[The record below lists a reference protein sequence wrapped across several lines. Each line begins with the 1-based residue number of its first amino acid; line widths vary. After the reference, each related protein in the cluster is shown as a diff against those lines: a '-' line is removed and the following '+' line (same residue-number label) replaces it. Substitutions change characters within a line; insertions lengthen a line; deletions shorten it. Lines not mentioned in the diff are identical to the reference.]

1 MEPNNLETRA
11 RLERQLLF
19 KPCPTK
25 EELQRWVVHFLGLDL
40 PDCTV
45 DESSNSNP
53 LDFVWE
59 LYKQAV
65 YDNDPDFDRI
75 LAYANRGGYKCCEKG
90 TLILTKKGLEPIE
103 NISIGDVVWSGKA
116 WREVLDTI
124 HDGVKDGV
132 KLTLTDNRT
141 LTVSPIH
148 RVWTWPEGEK
158 PRWKKVSDLVP
169 GKDLV
174 KIGTDTPISNEGTD
188 QTEYEL
194 GYFCGILCGDG
205 NLTFLDRGKVAF
217 TNKDPNVLDFWS
229 YFCRKYAQ
237 KEPIKSRSRQYDWHV
252 SSKKFCS
259 FLKEL
264 GLKNHYSFE
273 KEIPVSCF
281 GSKSRMAGFIAG
293 LFDTDGTV
301 TAKGTVEFPITAQK
315 LLRQLQVM
323 FSCLGINAHYK
334 LQKKYTWQNYPIGKI
349 IVKGTEVSKLL
360 QAGIVFKA
368 RKAKAPNFIVTDQA
382 RDLIPKK
389 NISEILLLLP
399 TKGGRRRGG
408 YSRKPQTQYEF
419 ITRGKI
425 KKLLDYGVKSGY
437 IPTEQETYWRSVI
450 GTPWTPVKSVE
461 KVGTADFYDLMVDVD
476 QSYWSNGIVSHNTLS
491 ASVIEILMVF
501 HDQRSVVH
509 LASVEEQSV
518 NCLEYVKKQLRKPA
532 FSPFITQ
539 NDARG
544 IQITRYEGQGV
555 YLTPKEYQAL
565 PELKKLEFQELVSM
579 IEIVV
584 ATPQSVNG
592 KHSSFFC
599 LDGDTKVFIK
609 KPGNSNRKRIS
620 RKIGR
625 IFNKLA
631 GLPTTGRKPVEVSEK
646 FVETPLEDVEVLGL
660 DFSTGTMEFRK
671 VLMAKR
677 AKKKVLE
684 IKTQKRTILCTPDH
698 KLYVLGKGYVEANRV
713 SPGDK
718 VITINKGWSHCTDKT
733 NTDFIRSELNVQK
746 AEKCDE
752 IEQVLIGSLLG
763 DGSVHRRKKNNA
775 YFYEQ
780 HGLKQKNYLEWKKA
794 ILEKLFKVSYRKSA
808 RSGYTGKE
816 QVAIYTQ
823 NSEYF
828 NQYAGFKKD
837 FSTFIESLGPL
848 GLCVWYMDDG
858 STGGS
863 FVLSTESFTY
873 EQNVALKD
881 ILYRKFGIEVEVKR
895 SKGRYWNLWGG
906 VSAKK
911 KMIEI
916 CYEYAHPDML
926 YKFDVPGSHKK
937 CPVCGIDFWF
947 LRQGRSPKTC
957 GDAVCVR
964 VSSGH
969 LHTEEVTEK
978 SSALKDRIVYDIT
991 VEKTHNFFANGM
1003 LVHNCLDE
1011 IDLLDSDIVYQEA
1024 SGIPVESR
1032 GKYPITFLTSTRKKA
1047 TGRVQAE
1054 IDDAHKN
1061 GLRVRHWN
1069 QIDLTQKC
1077 PESRHL
1083 PDEPKVVRY
1092 IDDDKLTHISEQ
1104 EYEALADTEKAKLS
1118 PVEAFS
1124 GCVKNCKM
1132 LAACKTRLATN
1143 QKSTSQ
1149 FLSSIPFT
1157 QNKVTK
1163 GSIEFIKSQIL
1174 CRKPLSTGAIFNR
1187 FSRDKHILTAKDI
1200 YRRIEQQEPP
1210 TIFGKAELISH
1221 LLASPDIKFYGGMD
1235 FGYNHEFVAVVAAK
1249 VGIDFYIIEC
1259 LAATELETTECIEY
1273 CKPLLKYRAD
1283 FYPDPENP
1291 TLISSF
1297 RKARFNMLKWEKSK
1311 GSVIAGIE
1319 AVRAKLNPG
1328 PNAEPQLYLLMEDSG
1343 CGLLAEAFEKWSW
1356 KLNAAGEPTETPRE
1370 EYKDRCDV
1378 VRYMILNAAPIKSKV
1393 YRPTENRKLPPKPQ
1407 SISDRFWAAVKED
1420 VHLKGVE
1427 IDPTP
1432 PDSDT
1437 PRRRKKFFY

>member
-75 LAYANRGGYKCCEKG
+75 LAYANRGGYK
-90 TLILTKKGLEPIE
+90 
-103 NISIGDVVWSGKA
+103 
-116 WREVLDTI
+116 
-124 HDGVKDGV
+124 
-132 KLTLTDNRT
+132 
-141 LTVSPIH
+141 
-148 RVWTWPEGEK
+148 
-158 PRWKKVSDLVP
+158 
-169 GKDLV
+169 
-174 KIGTDTPISNEGTD
+174 
-188 QTEYEL
+188 
-194 GYFCGILCGDG
+194 
-205 NLTFLDRGKVAF
+205 
-217 TNKDPNVLDFWS
+217 
-229 YFCRKYAQ
+229 
-237 KEPIKSRSRQYDWHV
+237 
-252 SSKKFCS
+252 
-259 FLKEL
+259 
-264 GLKNHYSFE
+264 
-273 KEIPVSCF
+273 
-281 GSKSRMAGFIAG
+281 
-293 LFDTDGTV
+293 
-301 TAKGTVEFPITAQK
+301 
-315 LLRQLQVM
+315 
-323 FSCLGINAHYK
+323 
-334 LQKKYTWQNYPIGKI
+334 
-349 IVKGTEVSKLL
+349 
-360 QAGIVFKA
+360 
-368 RKAKAPNFIVTDQA
+368 
-382 RDLIPKK
+382 
-389 NISEILLLLP
+389 
-399 TKGGRRRGG
+399 
-408 YSRKPQTQYEF
+408 
-419 ITRGKI
+419 
-425 KKLLDYGVKSGY
+425 
-437 IPTEQETYWRSVI
+437 
-450 GTPWTPVKSVE
+450 
-461 KVGTADFYDLMVDVD
+461 
-476 QSYWSNGIVSHNTLS
+476 TLS

-631 GLPTTGRKPVEVSEK
+631 GLPTTGRKPVEVAEK

-684 IKTQKRTILCTPDH
+684 IKTQKRSILCTPDH
-698 KLYVLGKGYVEANRV
+698 KLYVLGKGYVESNGV

-718 VITINKGWSHCTDKT
+718 VITINKGWSHCMDKT

-746 AEKCDE
+746 AEKCD
-752 IEQVLIGSLLG
+752 
-763 DGSVHRRKKNNA
+763 
-775 YFYEQ
+775 
-780 HGLKQKNYLEWKKA
+780 A
-794 ILEKLFKVSYRKSA
+794 I
-808 RSGYTGKE
+808 
-816 QVAIYTQ
+816 
-823 NSEYF
+823 
-828 NQYAGFKKD
+828 
-837 FSTFIESLGPL
+837 
-848 GLCVWYMDDG
+848 
-858 STGGS
+858 
-863 FVLSTESFTY
+863 
-873 EQNVALKD
+873 
-881 ILYRKFGIEVEVKR
+881 
-895 SKGRYWNLWGG
+895 
-906 VSAKK
+906 
-911 KMIEI
+911 
-916 CYEYAHPDML
+916 
-926 YKFDVPGSHKK
+926 DVPGSHKK

-978 SSALKDRIVYDIT
+978 SNDLKERVVYDIT

-1092 IDDDKLTHISEQ
+1092 IDDDKLIHISEQ

-1132 LAACKTRLATN
+1132 LAACKTRLATH

>member
-25 EELQRWVVHFLGLDL
+25 EELQRWIVHFLGLDL

-75 LAYANRGGYKCCEKG
+75 LAYANRGGYK
-90 TLILTKKGLEPIE
+90 
-103 NISIGDVVWSGKA
+103 
-116 WREVLDTI
+116 
-124 HDGVKDGV
+124 
-132 KLTLTDNRT
+132 
-141 LTVSPIH
+141 
-148 RVWTWPEGEK
+148 
-158 PRWKKVSDLVP
+158 
-169 GKDLV
+169 
-174 KIGTDTPISNEGTD
+174 
-188 QTEYEL
+188 
-194 GYFCGILCGDG
+194 
-205 NLTFLDRGKVAF
+205 
-217 TNKDPNVLDFWS
+217 
-229 YFCRKYAQ
+229 
-237 KEPIKSRSRQYDWHV
+237 
-252 SSKKFCS
+252 
-259 FLKEL
+259 
-264 GLKNHYSFE
+264 
-273 KEIPVSCF
+273 
-281 GSKSRMAGFIAG
+281 
-293 LFDTDGTV
+293 
-301 TAKGTVEFPITAQK
+301 
-315 LLRQLQVM
+315 
-323 FSCLGINAHYK
+323 
-334 LQKKYTWQNYPIGKI
+334 
-349 IVKGTEVSKLL
+349 
-360 QAGIVFKA
+360 
-368 RKAKAPNFIVTDQA
+368 
-382 RDLIPKK
+382 
-389 NISEILLLLP
+389 
-399 TKGGRRRGG
+399 
-408 YSRKPQTQYEF
+408 
-419 ITRGKI
+419 
-425 KKLLDYGVKSGY
+425 
-437 IPTEQETYWRSVI
+437 
-450 GTPWTPVKSVE
+450 
-461 KVGTADFYDLMVDVD
+461 
-476 QSYWSNGIVSHNTLS
+476 TLS

-544 IQITRYEGQGV
+544 IQITRYECQGV

-592 KHSSFFC
+592 KHSSFF
-599 LDGDTKVFIK
+599 
-609 KPGNSNRKRIS
+609 
-620 RKIGR
+620 
-625 IFNKLA
+625 
-631 GLPTTGRKPVEVSEK
+631 
-646 FVETPLEDVEVLGL
+646 
-660 DFSTGTMEFRK
+660 
-671 VLMAKR
+671 
-677 AKKKVLE
+677 
-684 IKTQKRTILCTPDH
+684 
-698 KLYVLGKGYVEANRV
+698 
-713 SPGDK
+713 
-718 VITINKGWSHCTDKT
+718 
-733 NTDFIRSELNVQK
+733 
-746 AEKCDE
+746 
-752 IEQVLIGSLLG
+752 
-763 DGSVHRRKKNNA
+763 
-775 YFYEQ
+775 
-780 HGLKQKNYLEWKKA
+780 
-794 ILEKLFKVSYRKSA
+794 
-808 RSGYTGKE
+808 
-816 QVAIYTQ
+816 
-823 NSEYF
+823 
-828 NQYAGFKKD
+828 
-837 FSTFIESLGPL
+837 
-848 GLCVWYMDDG
+848 
-858 STGGS
+858 
-863 FVLSTESFTY
+863 
-873 EQNVALKD
+873 
-881 ILYRKFGIEVEVKR
+881 
-895 SKGRYWNLWGG
+895 
-906 VSAKK
+906 
-911 KMIEI
+911 
-916 CYEYAHPDML
+916 
-926 YKFDVPGSHKK
+926 
-937 CPVCGIDFWF
+937 
-947 LRQGRSPKTC
+947 
-957 GDAVCVR
+957 
-964 VSSGH
+964 
-969 LHTEEVTEK
+969 
-978 SSALKDRIVYDIT
+978 
-991 VEKTHNFFANGM
+991 
-1003 LVHNCLDE
+1003 CLDE

-1069 QIDLTQKC
+1069 QIDLTQRC

-1132 LAACKTRLATN
+1132 LAACKTRLATH

>member
-75 LAYANRGGYKCCEKG
+75 LAYANRGGCK
-90 TLILTKKGLEPIE
+90 
-103 NISIGDVVWSGKA
+103 
-116 WREVLDTI
+116 
-124 HDGVKDGV
+124 
-132 KLTLTDNRT
+132 
-141 LTVSPIH
+141 
-148 RVWTWPEGEK
+148 
-158 PRWKKVSDLVP
+158 
-169 GKDLV
+169 
-174 KIGTDTPISNEGTD
+174 
-188 QTEYEL
+188 
-194 GYFCGILCGDG
+194 
-205 NLTFLDRGKVAF
+205 
-217 TNKDPNVLDFWS
+217 
-229 YFCRKYAQ
+229 
-237 KEPIKSRSRQYDWHV
+237 
-252 SSKKFCS
+252 
-259 FLKEL
+259 
-264 GLKNHYSFE
+264 
-273 KEIPVSCF
+273 
-281 GSKSRMAGFIAG
+281 
-293 LFDTDGTV
+293 
-301 TAKGTVEFPITAQK
+301 
-315 LLRQLQVM
+315 
-323 FSCLGINAHYK
+323 
-334 LQKKYTWQNYPIGKI
+334 
-349 IVKGTEVSKLL
+349 
-360 QAGIVFKA
+360 
-368 RKAKAPNFIVTDQA
+368 
-382 RDLIPKK
+382 
-389 NISEILLLLP
+389 
-399 TKGGRRRGG
+399 
-408 YSRKPQTQYEF
+408 
-419 ITRGKI
+419 
-425 KKLLDYGVKSGY
+425 
-437 IPTEQETYWRSVI
+437 
-450 GTPWTPVKSVE
+450 
-461 KVGTADFYDLMVDVD
+461 
-476 QSYWSNGIVSHNTLS
+476 TLS

-544 IQITRYEGQGV
+544 IQITRYECQGV

-684 IKTQKRTILCTPDH
+684 IKTQKRSILCTPDH
-698 KLYVLGKGYVEANRV
+698 KLYVLGKGYVESNGV

-718 VITINKGWSHCTDKT
+718 VITINKGWSHCMDKT

-746 AEKCDE
+746 AEKCD
-752 IEQVLIGSLLG
+752 
-763 DGSVHRRKKNNA
+763 
-775 YFYEQ
+775 
-780 HGLKQKNYLEWKKA
+780 A
-794 ILEKLFKVSYRKSA
+794 I
-808 RSGYTGKE
+808 
-816 QVAIYTQ
+816 
-823 NSEYF
+823 
-828 NQYAGFKKD
+828 
-837 FSTFIESLGPL
+837 
-848 GLCVWYMDDG
+848 
-858 STGGS
+858 
-863 FVLSTESFTY
+863 
-873 EQNVALKD
+873 
-881 ILYRKFGIEVEVKR
+881 
-895 SKGRYWNLWGG
+895 
-906 VSAKK
+906 
-911 KMIEI
+911 
-916 CYEYAHPDML
+916 
-926 YKFDVPGSHKK
+926 DVPGSHKK

-978 SSALKDRIVYDIT
+978 SNDLKERVVYDIT

-1069 QIDLTQKC
+1069 QIDLTQRC

-1083 PDEPKVVRY
+1083 PDEPKVLRY

-1132 LAACKTRLATN
+1132 LAACKTRLATH
-1143 QKSTSQ
+1143 QKSKAA
-1149 FLSSIPFT
+1149 FLASIPFT

-1273 CKPLLKYRAD
+1273 CKQLLKYRAD